1 MGREWVG
8 EQGPALGAGITG
20 AVVASYHTNLAT
32 YAKLF
37 GWTWLEPIMWRFQRW
52 LYSKT
57 LLTLCPSPSTLHQL
71 EEQSFRGVR
80 LWPRGVDV
88 SQYSPNKRSS
98 GLREIW
104 GVHTAVPSREPEV
117 LTGAIKQHLPISA
130 SVHEIA
136 KLGKTENFI
145 GYNFQGRKASL
156 PLTPPESPAIMPVG
170 SASVTAGIPRTASPS
185 TADERCVLLYIGRMS
200 V

>member
-1 MGREWVG
+1 MPLWPRITQTWPHTQSSSGGRG
-8 EQGPALGAGITG
+8 SSRSCGAFKDGSTP
-20 AVVASYHTNLAT
+20 SQ
-32 YAKLF
+32 LF
-37 GWTWLEPIMWRFQRW
+37 PYPLVTQLSVR
-52 LYSKT
+52 T